1 MAQILRPSHKCL
13 RKSLFTSIDIGLSL
27 LLLLMPT
34 TALADGSN
42 NSNDPPPQTTG
53 TSGGSRGGDSRGCE
67 TQSETS
73 SSRVPALILLAPS
86 QIYGQTL
93 ATRPTFAWFIS
104 NSASLQMEFRLYEY
118 DQVSKQSKLVKEI
131 KDENFKSLP
140 GIMVLSLSNPELL
153 VGQRYFWQIE
163 LVCDANHPSG
173 NPFATSAMKVVSL
186 QPDLQKQLSQSN
198 DVLTKANL
206 YNQANLWYNTL
217 EIALTSKDQPK
228 LRELKISLLEQ
239 VANGS
244 KTGLKEQIQVELT
257 KSAIHQLQ
265 R

>member
-1 MAQILRPSHKCL
+1 MTKILRPSQKCL
-13 RKSLFTSIDIGLSL
+13 RKSLFKYIDIGLS

-34 TALADGSN
+34 TALADGNN

-53 TSGGSRGGDSRGCE
+53 TSGGSRGCE

-73 SSRVPALILLAPS
+73 SSRIPALILLAPS

-104 NSASLQMEFRLYEY
+104 NSASWQMEFRLYEY
-118 DQVSKQSKLVKEI
+118 DQASKQSKLVKEI
-131 KDENFKSLP
+131 KDENFKSSP
-140 GIMVLSLSNPELL
+140 GIIMLSLSSSELL
-153 VGQRYFWQIE
+153 VGRRYLWQVE
-163 LVCDANHPSG
+163 LVCDANRPSG
-173 NPFATSAMKVVSL
+173 NPFATAAMKVVTFK
-186 QPDLQKQLSQSN
+186 PDLEKQLSQSN

-206 YNQANLWYNTL
+206 YNQADLWYNTL
-217 EIALTSKDQPK
+217 KIALISKDQPK

-244 KTGLKEQIQVELT
+244 ETGLKEQIQVELT

>member
-1 MAQILRPSHKCL
+1 MAQILRPSQKCL
-13 RKSLFTSIDIGLSL
+13 RKNLFTSIDIALS

-34 TALADGSN
+34 TALGDANNN

-53 TSGGSRGGDSRGCE
+53 TSGGSRGCE

-73 SSRVPALILLAPS
+73 SSSIPALILLAPS

-104 NSASLQMEFRLYEY
+104 NSTSWQMEFRLYEY
-118 DQVSKQSKLVKEI
+118 DPASKQSKLVKEI
-131 KDENFKSLP
+131 KDKNFKSSP
-140 GIMVLSLSNPELL
+140 GIMMLSLSSPELL
-153 VGQRYFWQIE
+153 VGQRYLWQVE
-163 LVCDANHPSG
+163 LVCDANRPSA
-173 NPFATSAMKVVSL
+173 NPFATAAMKVVSVKA
-186 QPDLQKQLSQSN
+186 DLEKQLSQSN

-206 YNQANLWYNTL
+206 YNQADLWYNTL
-217 EIALTSKDQPK
+217 EIALTSKDEPK
-228 LRELKISLLEQ
+228 LRELNMFLLEQ

-244 KTGLKEQIQVELT
+244 ETGLEEQIKVELT

>member
-1 MAQILRPSHKCL
+1 MTQILRPCQKCL
-13 RKSLFTSIDIGLSL
+13 RKSLFTYIYISLS

-34 TALADGSN
+34 TALADGNN

-53 TSGGSRGGDSRGCE
+53 TSGGSRGCE

-73 SSRVPALILLAPS
+73 SSSIPAIILLAPS

-93 ATRPTFAWFIS
+93 ATRLTFAWFIS
-104 NSASLQMEFRLYEY
+104 NSASSQMEFRLYEY
-118 DQVSKQSKLVKEI
+118 DQASKQSKLVKEI
-131 KDENFKSLP
+131 KDESFKSSP
-140 GIMVLSLSNPELL
+140 GIMMLSLSSPELL
-153 VGQRYFWQIE
+153 VGQRYLWQVE
-163 LVCDANHPSG
+163 LVCDANRPSG
-173 NPFATSAMKVVSL
+173 NPFATAAMKVVSL

-206 YNQANLWYNTL
+206 YNQADLWYNSL
-217 EIALTSKDQPK
+217 EIALISKDQPR
-228 LRELKISLLEQ
+228 LRELKISLLEK

-244 KTGLKEQIQVELT
+244 ETGLKEQIQVELT

>member
-1 MAQILRPSHKCL
+1 MS
-13 RKSLFTSIDIGLSL
+13 

-34 TALADGSN
+34 TALADGNN

-53 TSGGSRGGDSRGCE
+53 TSGGSRGCE

-73 SSRVPALILLAPS
+73 SSRIPALILLAPS

-104 NSASLQMEFRLYEY
+104 NSASWQMEFRLYEY
-118 DQVSKQSKLVKEI
+118 DQASKQSKLVKEI
-131 KDENFKSLP
+131 KDENFKSSP
-140 GIMVLSLSNPELL
+140 GIMMLSLSSPELL
-153 VGQRYFWQIE
+153 VGGRYLWQVE
-163 LVCDANHPSG
+163 LVCDPNRPSG
-173 NPFATSAMKVVSL
+173 NPFATAAMKVVTVK
-186 QPDLQKQLSQSN
+186 PDLEKQLSQSN

-206 YNQANLWYNTL
+206 LNQADLWYNTL
-217 EIALTSKDQPK
+217 KIALISKDQPD

-244 KTGLKEQIQVELT
+244 ETGLKEQIQVELT

>member
-1 MAQILRPSHKCL
+1 MAQILSPSQKYL
-13 RKSLFTSIDIGLSL
+13 KKSLFTSIDIALS

-34 TALADGSN
+34 TALADKNN

-53 TSGGSRGGDSRGCE
+53 TSGGSRGCE
-67 TQSETS
+67 TESETS
-73 SSRVPALILLAPS
+73 SSSIPTLILLAPS

-104 NSASLQMEFRLYEY
+104 NSTSWQMEFRLYKY
-118 DQVSKQSKLVKEI
+118 DQASKQSKLVKEI
-131 KDENFKSLP
+131 KDENFKSSP
-140 GIMVLSLSNPELL
+140 GIMMLSLSSPELL
-153 VGQRYFWQIE
+153 VGGKYLWQVE
-163 LVCDANHPSG
+163 LVCDANRPSG
-173 NPFATSAMKVVSL
+173 NPFATAAMKVVSV
-186 QPDLQKQLSQSN
+186 QPDLEKQLSQSN

-206 YNQANLWYNTL
+206 YNQADLWYNTL
-217 EIALTSKDQPK
+217 EIALISKDEPK
-228 LRELKISLLEQ
+228 LRELNMSLLEQ

-244 KTGLKEQIQVELT
+244 EIELKKQIQVELT